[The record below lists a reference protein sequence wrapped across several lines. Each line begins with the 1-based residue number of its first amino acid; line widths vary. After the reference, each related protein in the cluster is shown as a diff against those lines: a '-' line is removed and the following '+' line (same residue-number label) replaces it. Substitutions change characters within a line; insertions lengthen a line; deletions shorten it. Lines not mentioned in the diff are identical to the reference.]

1 MDKLTNYRHYI
12 QALLQEQT
20 QGQTIGGDIE
30 TEVIFDLDR
39 DRYLLIDLGWQ
50 EHQRIYN
57 CVIHLEIKDSK
68 IWIQRNQTDKPIAD
82 VLIAM
87 GVVKE
92 DIVLGLQPPYIRQYI
107 NLGITQPNNFKY
119 QKRSS

>member
-1 MDKLTNYRHYI
+1 MDKLTSYRQYI
-12 QALLQEQT
+12 QKFLTEQT
-20 QGQTIGGDIE
+20 QGQIIGGDIE

-57 CVIHLEIKDSK
+57 CVIHLEIRDGK

-87 GVVKE
+87 GVAKE
-92 DIVLGLQPPYIRQYI
+92 DIILGLQPPYIREYTG
-107 NLGITQPNNFKY
+107 LGVA
-119 QKRSS
+119 

>member
-1 MDKLTNYRHYI
+1 MDKLTSYRQYI
-12 QALLQEQT
+12 QKFLTEQA
-20 QGQTIGGDIE
+20 QGKIIGGDTE

-39 DRYLLIDLGWQ
+39 DRYLLIDLGWK

-57 CVIHLEIKDSK
+57 CVIHLEIKDCK

-87 GVVKE
+87 GVAKE
-92 DIVLGLQPPYIRQYI
+92 DIILGLQPPDIRQYTD
-107 NLGITQPNNFKY
+107 LGVA
-119 QKRSS
+119 